1 MGGYTKKIPTRGAW
15 REMRQRFE
23 RKDILILVSSG
34 STLRRT
40 VFTVACLIALLGS
53 SFRPMPGPDFA
64 KGSVDPSLEVLA
76 GALPEDETE
85 DRGLYYT
92 VYQVAKGDTISGI
105 ADRFDV
111 SVDTVI
117 SFNGIQSAK
126 GIKPGQTLKI
136 PSMSGILYT
145 TKAGDTSASLA
156 ESWKISSDRIVVANG
171 LMSEAVQAGRRL
183 FLPDAKMPAAQLRE
197 ISGDL
202 FRWPINGY
210 ITSWY
215 GWRRDP
221 FNGRNSFHSA
231 LDIGAP
237 MGTPIG
243 AAMEG
248 RVADVGYSPIT
259 GKYVVIN
266 HGGGWTSLY
275 GHMSVIYAQEGQSVA
290 RGARI
295 GLVGNT
301 GYSTGPH
308 LHFSVL
314 KNGKTVNPANVLQ

>member
-1 MGGYTKKIPTRGAW
+1 
-15 REMRQRFE
+15 
-23 RKDILILVSSG
+23 
-34 STLRRT
+34 
-40 VFTVACLIALLGS
+40 
-53 SFRPMPGPDFA
+53 MPGPDFA
-64 KGSVDPSLEVLA
+64 KGTVDPTLDVLA
-76 GALPEDETE
+76 GAVAEAEEE
-85 DRGLYYT
+85 DRGLYYSA
-92 VYQVAKGDTISGI
+92 YQVAKGDTISGI
-105 ADRFDV
+105 AENFDV

-117 SFNGIQSAK
+117 SFNAIQSAK
-126 GIKPGQTLKI
+126 GIKPGQMLKI
-136 PSMSGILYT
+136 PSMSGVLYT
-145 TKAGDTSASLA
+145 AREGDTSTSLA
-156 ESWKISSDRIVVANG
+156 ESWKISSDRIIVANG
-171 LMSEAVQAGRRL
+171 LMSDRVSTGRKI

-197 ISGDL
+197 ISGDM
-202 FRWPINGY
+202 FRWPVRGV

-221 FNGRNSFHSA
+221 FSGRNTFHSA

-248 RVADVGYSPIT
+248 RVSDVGYSPIT

-266 HGGGWTSLY
+266 HGSGWTSLY
-275 GHMSVIYAQEGQSVA
+275 GHMSVVYAQEGQSVS